1 MNGQQAHFRTCNLC
15 EAMCGV
21 VIETTT
27 SDKGLQILSI
37 KGDKQDPLSQGAIC
51 PKAIAL
57 KDLHEDPDRL
67 KKPLMKTEKGW
78 KEIGWKQAF
87 DLVANRIKTIQKQYG
102 RNAVGTYLGNPNVHN
117 HGTMLTILP
126 FIKALRTK
134 KRFSATSND
143 QLPHMLVS
151 QQMYGHQALFPVPD
165 IDHTDL
171 FICMGGNPIASNG
184 SLMSAPG
191 MSRRLKEIKS
201 RGGRVIV
208 IDPRRT
214 ETADI
219 ASEHI
224 PIRPGTDALLLLG
237 MMHTLFKENLASLG
251 RLKSFCHQHEIDSL
265 RQISEDFPST
275 RVSKQTGIPSHT
287 IEALARALADTP
299 RALLYGR
306 MGTSTQVFGTL
317 STWLINVINLLTGHL
332 DQRGGVMF
340 TKPAADLVEIGALL
354 GQTGHYNRFQS
365 SVKKLPEFSGELP
378 SNAMADEILEAGEDR
393 IRAMIVSAGNPCL
406 SSPNGKRLD
415 KAFASLDFMV
425 SIDFYLNESSR
436 HADIILPPT
445 GPLEHSH
452 FDIIFNMVAV
462 RNVAKYSPALFKPA
476 PDTRHDYQIFFEL
489 TRRLDKRD
497 MSSAIKAEMNY
508 QVMNKLGA
516 DGILDL
522 FLRAGPYGTQ
532 IPGTKALTGL
542 ISELG
547 RGLLKSTHPLRKLI
561 DMSPYG
567 AENRSLPKGMSLS
580 TLASYPHGIDLG
592 ALQPRLPDR
601 LYTSDQKIKLTPSIF
616 LQDIKRLKKT
626 VANPHPDDLLLIGRR
641 HVRSNNSWLHNSH
654 RLVKGKNRCTLKIH
668 PDNAKKLK
676 LKDNDLAIVSS
687 KVGEITI
694 PIEITDEMMPG
705 VISIPHGW
713 GHTQSDTQLSI
724 AHKVPGV
731 SLNDITDDSLVDIPS
746 GTSILNGIPVKVQAA
761 MKSSAKMTAR
771 KKAKAVA

>member
-1 MNGQQAHFRTCNLC
+1 
-15 EAMCGV
+15 MCGV
-21 VIETTT
+21 IIETTD
-27 SDKGLQILSI
+27 SENGPQILSI

-51 PKAIAL
+51 PKAVAL

-67 KKPLMKTEKGW
+67 KRPLMKTEQGW
-78 KEIGWKQAF
+78 KEIGWNQAF
-87 DLVANRIKTIQKQYG
+87 DLVANRIKKIQKQHG

-117 HGTMLTILP
+117 HGTMLTVLP
-126 FIKALRTK
+126 FLKALRTK

-171 FICMGGNPIASNG
+171 FICMGGNPVASNG

-191 MSRRLKEIKS
+191 ISKRIKEIKD
-201 RGGRVIV
+201 RGGRFIV

-214 ETADI
+214 ETAEV

-224 PIRPGTDALLLLG
+224 AIRPGTDAFLLLG
-237 MMHTLFKENLASLG
+237 IMHTLFKDNLTSLG
-251 RLKSFCHQHEIDSL
+251 RLKSFCNDHEIETL
-265 RQISEDFPST
+265 RQIAEAFPST
-275 RVSKQTGIPSHT
+275 EVAERTGIPSQT

-306 MGTSTQVFGTL
+306 MGTSTQAFGTV

-354 GQTGHYNRFQS
+354 GQTGHYNRYQS

-378 SNAMADEILEAGEDR
+378 ANTMADEILEAGQER

-415 KAFASLDFMV
+415 KAFESLDFMV
-425 SIDFYLNESSR
+425 SIDFYLNETSR

-452 FDIIFNMVAV
+452 YDIIFNMVTV

-476 PDTRHDYQIFFEL
+476 PDARHDYQIFFEL
-489 TRRLDKRD
+489 TRRLRKRD
-497 MSSAIKAEMNY
+497 LSSAIKAEMNY

-516 DGILDL
+516 DGVLDL
-522 FLRAGPYGTQ
+522 LLRAGPYGTQ
-532 IPGTKALTGL
+532 IPGTKPLTTL

-547 RGLLKSTHPLRKLI
+547 RGLLKHSNPLRKLI

-567 AENRSLPKGMSLS
+567 AENRSLPKGLSLS
-580 TLASYPHGIDLG
+580 SLANYPHGIDLG

-601 LYTSDQKIKLTPSIF
+601 LYTSDQKIKLTPMVF
-616 LQDIKRLKKT
+616 LQDIERLKK
-626 VANPHPDDLLLIGRR
+626 VFSKPVSDDLLLIGRR
-641 HVRSNNSWLHNSH
+641 HIRSNNSWLHNSH

-676 LKDNDLAIVSS
+676 LKENEMAIVSS
-687 KVGEITI
+687 NVGEITL
-694 PIEITDEMMPG
+694 PVEITDEMMPG

-713 GHTQSDTQLSI
+713 GHTQPDSQLNI
-724 AHKVPGV
+724 ASKVPGV
-731 SLNDITDDSLVDIPS
+731 SINDITDDQLVDIPS
-746 GTSILNGIPVKVQAA
+746 GTSVLNGVPVKVRAA
-761 MKSSAKMTAR
+761 MTASTKNTKPSSAKASTR
-771 KKAKAVA
+771 KKPKAVA